1 MLRFPLLRALAGGFL
16 TGRFTSGQHEG
27 TRFSDTHVLGK
38 YFQNLY
44 GDPKL
49 QQAMKNF
56 ESALKPLGV
65 SGSEASIRWIFHH
78 SKLGEHDAVI
88 LGASKLEQIKDSLR
102 SISAGPLPDDVVKAI
117 DSIWGT
123 LEESRAG
130 L

>member
-1 MLRFPLLRALAGGFL
+1 MNDFKSVLTPL
-16 TGRFTSGQHEG
+16 
-27 TRFSDTHVLGK
+27 
-38 YFQNLY
+38 NI
-44 GDPKL
+44 
-49 QQAMKNF
+49 
-56 ESALKPLGV
+56 SA
-65 SGSEASIRWIFHH
+65 SEASIRWIFHH